1 MKQRLFRSILLL
13 TGAAVGLVLLLFFWV
28 SCQYITQ
35 DSFASLKREANLLIV
50 ADGEGNVP
58 VSELQRLQLADR
70 VTLIAPDGHA
80 LYDNYA
86 DAESM
91 ENHLQRE
98 EVQKALK
105 GGEGRSQR
113 ASETLGKNILYYAV
127 RLPDGNVLRLSRT
140 NDAVFQ
146 QYKIIL
152 GYFVLLALAVLCGAF
167 WAAKTITARILQPLE
182 KLNLEQPDSE
192 AVVYPELKPI
202 VEYFE
207 LQQEKLQKEMRRYKN
222 KKQELKAVTNNM
234 DEGLLFLNPIW
245 EIESI
250 NKSAVKFFGKEKQ
263 ELLGTS
269 FFMLDDSE
277 EIRQLLQKI
286 EQEGKGRLVINRGSS
301 YYQLN
306 GSRITDKGFVLLIMD
321 VTARTAS
328 EKIRREFSA
337 NVSHELKTPL
347 QSVLGYSE
355 IMLSGLVK
363 PEDTKR
369 FLQKINDEAHNLL
382 RLIDD
387 IMQLSKLDEL
397 THDMMEEFTLQDVAQ
412 SALARLKDKAG
423 RLQVSLQLVDST
435 GGDSKLLGISSLME
449 EIFFNLLDNGLKYN
463 HPGGE
468 VTLRLSEG
476 ENKYTV
482 SVADTG
488 MGIPGSE
495 LPHIFERFYRVDRS
509 RHKAIE
515 GTGLGLSI
523 VKHGVGFHGG
533 SIRVVSTVG
542 QGTEFIMK
550 FPKPKYEAEK

>member
-58 VSELQRLQLADR
+58 VSELQRLQLTDR

-86 DAESM
+86 DAKSM

-98 EVQKALK
+98 EVQEALK
-105 GGEGRSQR
+105 GGEGRSRR

-127 RLPDGNVLRLSRT
+127 RLQDGNVLRLSRT

-152 GYFVLLALAVLCGAF
+152 GYFVLLALVVLCGAF
-167 WAAKTITARILQPLE
+167 WAAKTITARILRPLE
-182 KLNLEQPDSE
+182 NLNLEQPDSE

-234 DEGLLFLNPIW
+234 DEGLLFLNPVW

-269 FFMLDDSE
+269 FFMLDDSD
-277 EIRQLLQKI
+277 EIRQLLAKI

-412 SALARLKDKAG
+412 SALARLKDKAC

-550 FPKPKYEAEK
+550 FPKPKYEA